1 MNTKW
6 FRAQLADKK
15 MSQRGLAKLL
25 KLDAAA
31 VSLML
36 RGMRRMTPEEAHD
49 IANILGLPITEVLRQ
64 AGIKVLDDVR
74 RVPISAAVDEDGVVS
89 LFPARTHDEVV
100 GPADCP
106 AGTYGVQCRA
116 PSLPQDGWL
125 MYVSPAQGPADAHM
139 DKLCVVA
146 TTKGE
151 QLMAV
156 VRRGYRNGTY
166 NLLVWPNHGA
176 VRTDQDLA
184 WSSPVLWM
192 KP

>member
-15 MSQRGLAKLL
+15 MSQRGLAKLMG
-25 KLDAAA
+25 LDAAA
-31 VSLML
+31 ISLML
-36 RGMRRMTPEEAHD
+36 RGMRRMTPDEAHQ

-64 AGIKVLDDVR
+64 AGIKVMDDVR
-74 RVPISAAVDEDGVVS
+74 RVPISAAVDADGTVS
-89 LFPARTHDEVV
+89 LFPAKTHDEVV

-116 PSLPQDGWL
+116 AALPQDGWL
-125 MYVSPAQGPADAHM
+125 LYVSPAQGPADSQM

-151 QLMAV
+151 QLTSI
-156 VRRGYRNGTY
+156 VRRGYRGGTF
-166 NLLVWPNHGA
+166 NLIVWPSRA
-176 VRTDQDLA
+176 VRADQDVA
-184 WSSPVLWM
+184 WCSPVLWI